1 VSAVELK
8 RFTLFE
14 ELSEEEREVLSEE
27 IERIEL
33 EPGDVL
39 FREHEEAS
47 GLVLLVEGRVRLES
61 QRAGELGSVGPGSAL
76 GAVSLVTVGPREA
89 SAIAESACSIF
100 LLRRSTFRRLADDAP
115 RAACRLAEAI
125 ARETA
130 AFLRAGLEPL
140 VRSAVDRAQT
150 EP

>member
-1 VSAVELK
+1 MSAVELK
-8 RFTLFE
+8 RFALFE
-14 ELSEEEREVLSEE
+14 ELSEEEREVLSDG

-39 FREHEEAS
+39 FREREEAS
-47 GLVLLVEGRVRLES
+47 GLVLLVEGRLRLES
-61 QRAGELGSVGPGSAL
+61 QRAGELGSLGPGSAL
-76 GAVSLVTVGPREA
+76 GAVSLVAVGPREA
-89 SAIAESACSIF
+89 SAIAESACSIY

-125 ARETA
+125 ARESA
-130 AFLRAGLEPL
+130 ALLRSGIEVL
-140 VRSAVDRAQT
+140 VRSAVDRTQT

>member
-14 ELSEEEREVLSEE
+14 ELSEEEREVLSEG

-39 FREHEEAS
+39 FREQEEAS

-61 QRAGELGSVGPGSAL
+61 QRVGELGSVGPGSAL

-115 RAACRLAEAI
+115 RAACRVAEAI

-140 VRSAVDRAQT
+140 VRSAVDRTQT

>member
-1 VSAVELK
+1 MSAVELK

-115 RAACRLAEAI
+115 RAACRVAEAI

-140 VRSAVDRAQT
+140 VRSAVDRTQT

>member
-1 VSAVELK
+1 MSAVELK

>member
-1 VSAVELK
+1 MSAVELK

-39 FREHEEAS
+39 FREQEEAS

-61 QRAGELGSVGPGSAL
+61 QRVGELGSVGPGSAL

-115 RAACRLAEAI
+115 RAACRVAEAI

-140 VRSAVDRAQT
+140 VRSAVDRTQT

>member
-1 VSAVELK
+1 MSAVELK

-14 ELSEEEREVLSEE
+14 ELSEEERKVLSEE

-39 FREHEEAS
+39 FREQEEAS

-61 QRAGELGSVGPGSAL
+61 QRVGELGSVGPGSAL

-89 SAIAESACSIF
+89 SAIAESACSVY
-100 LLRRSTFRRLADDAP
+100 LLRRSTFRRLANDAP

-140 VRSAVDRAQT
+140 VRSAVDRTQT

>member
-89 SAIAESACSIF
+89 SAIAESECSIF
-100 LLRRSTFRRLADDAP
+100 LLRRSAFRRLADDAP

>member
-1 VSAVELK
+1 MSAVELK

-14 ELSEEEREVLSEE
+14 ELSEEEREVLSEG

-39 FREHEEAS
+39 FREQEEAS

-61 QRAGELGSVGPGSAL
+61 QRVGELGSVGPGSAL

-115 RAACRLAEAI
+115 RAACRVAEAI

-140 VRSAVDRAQT
+140 VRSAVDRTQT

>member
-61 QRAGELGSVGPGSAL
+61 QRVGELGSVGPGSAL

-89 SAIAESACSIF
+89 SAIAESACSVY
-100 LLRRSTFRRLADDAP
+100 LLRRSTFRRLANDAP

-140 VRSAVDRAQT
+140 VRSAVDRTQT